1 MHIVG
6 GHTWPRMLYLTTH
19 AQQFSNSI
27 SYVNPLTI
35 FM

>member
-1 MHIVG
+1 MHTVG

-27 SYVNPLTI
+27 AMLI
-35 FM
+35 H